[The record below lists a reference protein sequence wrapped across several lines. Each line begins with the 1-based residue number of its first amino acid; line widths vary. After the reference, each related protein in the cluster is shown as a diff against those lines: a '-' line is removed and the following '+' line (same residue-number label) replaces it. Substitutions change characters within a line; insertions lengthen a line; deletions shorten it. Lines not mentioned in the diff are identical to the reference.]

1 MKNKKIL
8 IVEDEFSLLNVLK
21 MKFEQGNYKVYI
33 ASNGKEG
40 IEMAKK
46 EIPDL
51 ILLDIIMPEMD
62 GFEVLKELKDNKETK
77 GIPVVI
83 LTNSG
88 REEEV
93 EKGYEMGALDYL
105 VKANLSLEIIEDRV
119 DHWLKNIKK
128 NK

>member
-8 IVEDEFSLLNVLK
+8 IIEDEFSLLNVLE
-21 MKFEQGNYKVYI
+21 MKFEQSGYEVLT
-33 ASNGKEG
+33 APDGKKG
-40 IEMAKK
+40 INTAKNEK
-46 EIPDL
+46 PDL

-62 GFEVLKELKDNKETK
+62 GFEVLKKLKEEMKTKE
-77 GIPVVI
+77 IPVVI

-93 EKGYEMGALDYL
+93 GKGYDLGAVDYL
-105 VKANLSLEIIEDRV
+105 VKANLSLEKIEDKV
-119 DHWLKNIKK
+119 DYWLKK